1 VNQSIYAR
9 YGWVILFLMAGITGI
24 LVDGAWRAMQTQ
36 SNRGED
42 WLPADYQETK
52 DLNWFYEHF
61 PGDDLLMISWEGC
74 TFEDPRIKSL
84 VELLRQPVDLDGERG
99 LQVFR
104 DVVTAQEVSQQ
115 LQNKYPEIGPRR
127 ALSQLEGWLVGP
139 EREEGERTSCII
151 VHITPIG
158 WEHRFSMI
166 DHIYRCADQVPG
178 LSADAIHMAGPT
190 IDGVAIDR
198 ASADSIKSLL
208 WLCMLTSVAITLF
221 CFRSVRLMLLVMISE
236 EVNRCLTL
244 ALVYYSGAAMDSIL
258 LVAPSLVGVL
268 TVSTAVH
275 LVNYYGDAVVESGIE
290 GASVRA
296 VRLGWLPCLLA
307 TITTVLGL
315 LSLLVSSLL
324 PIRKFS
330 AFATLGL
337 CVGIA
342 LLFLALPALL
352 EKSPPRRWILRLQAS
367 RESRLEPWIWNALHR
382 QISSHYLV
390 IILGAFCLMM
400 ASGWGLTKLRSTASV
415 HDMLPSNNRVIQ
427 DYRWL
432 EDHVGPLAPLEIILQ
447 VSKPPLAS
455 GNGEFI
461 GYPMLERMQLVI
473 RAEAAVRRVAGVD
486 RTVSAASFTPSLT
499 PSRARVARL
508 AILNRRLTSH
518 RADFIASGFLRETP
532 DADLWRIS
540 ARVRASDQPDY
551 IGIYEGLK
559 REFSEYVKSDDPAI
573 ASVEAV
579 VFTGAIPIM
588 QKSQQQV
595 LQDLFRSFVTAFL
608 FIAAAMIIL
617 LRNISGGLISMI
629 PNVFPPVLVFGIL
642 GWLGVA
648 VEVGSM
654 MTATVAMAI
663 AVDDTLHYLTWFRR
677 GIAQG
682 KSRGEA
688 VEFAYTRC
696 GAAMFQTTLICGLGL
711 FVFVLSPFV
720 PISRFAMLMFSM
732 LSVALLG
739 DLIVLPALLLS
750 PLGRVFMPRGRA
762 PDEVISRCQEN
773 DLREDST
780 SATG

>member
-9 YGWVILFLMAGITGI
+9 YGWVILFLMAGITGL

-52 DLNWFYEHF
+52 DLNWFFQHF

-74 TFEDPRIKSL
+74 TFEDPRIKPL
-84 VELLRQPVDLDGERG
+84 VERLRQPADLDGERG
-99 LQVFR
+99 LQLFR
-104 DVVTAQEVSQQ
+104 DVVTAQEVSKH
-115 LQNKYPEIGPRR
+115 LQEKYPEISRRR

-139 EREEGERTSCII
+139 ECKDGGRISCVI
-151 VHITPIG
+151 VHITPLG

-178 LSADAIHMAGPT
+178 LSADSIHMAGPT

-198 ASADSIKSLL
+198 ASADSVKRLL
-208 WLCMLTSVAITLF
+208 WLCMLTSATVTLF
-221 CFRSVRLMLLVMISE
+221 CFRSIRLMLLVMIAA

-244 ALVYYSGAAMDSIL
+244 ALVYYTGATMDSIL

-275 LVNYYGDAVVESGIE
+275 LVNYYGDAVLESGIE

-315 LSLLVSSLL
+315 LSLLVSSLV
-324 PIRKFS
+324 PIRKFGT
-330 AFATLGL
+330 FAALAL

-352 EKSPPRRWILRLQAS
+352 EKLPPRHWIRRLQDK
-367 RESRLEPWIWNALHR
+367 RESRTEPWIWNVLYR
-382 QISSHYLV
+382 QISSHYTF
-390 IILGAFCLMM
+390 IILAAFGLML
-400 ASGWGLTKLRSTASV
+400 AGGWGLTRLKSTASI
-415 HDMLPSNNRVIQ
+415 HDMLPSHNRVIQ

-432 EDHVGPLAPLEIILQ
+432 EDHVGPLAPLEIVLQ
-447 VSKPPLAS
+447 VPKPPLPSAE
-455 GNGEFI
+455 GEFV
-461 GYPMLERMQLVI
+461 GYPMLERMRLVTQ
-473 RAEAAVRRVAGVD
+473 AEAAVRRVAGVD
-486 RTVSAASFTPSLT
+486 RTVSAASFTPSLF
-499 PSRARVARL
+499 PGRERVARL
-508 AILNRRLTSH
+508 AILNRRLTTH

-532 DADLWRIS
+532 GIDLWRIS
-540 ARVRASDQPDY
+540 ARVRASNRPDY
-551 IGIYEGLK
+551 VRIYEELK
-559 REFSEYVKSDDPAI
+559 REFSRYIESKDPAI

-579 VFTGAIPIM
+579 VFTGAIPIV

-595 LQDLFRSFVTAFL
+595 LLDLSHSFATAFL
-608 FIAAAMIIL
+608 FIAAAMVIL
-617 LRNISGGLISMI
+617 LRSIPGGIISMI
-629 PNVFPPVLVFGIL
+629 PNVLPPALVFGIL
-642 GWLGVA
+642 GWLGVT

-677 GIAQG
+677 GLEQG
-682 KSRGEA
+682 KTRGEA
-688 VEFAYTRC
+688 VEFAYVRC
-696 GAAMFQTTLICGLGL
+696 GAAMFQTTLICGMGL
-711 FVFVLSPFV
+711 LVFALSPFV

-750 PLGRVFMPRGRA
+750 PLGRVFMLRGLT
-762 PDEVISRCQEN
+762 PDEARAGCHEKNRSS
-773 DLREDST
+773 DSAHT
-780 SATG
+780 TC